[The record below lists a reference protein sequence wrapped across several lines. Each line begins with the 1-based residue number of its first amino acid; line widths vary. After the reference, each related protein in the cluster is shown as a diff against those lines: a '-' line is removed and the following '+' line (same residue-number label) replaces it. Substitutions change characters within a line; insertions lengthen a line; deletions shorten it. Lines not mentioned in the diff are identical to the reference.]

1 MNQLKVEVSPADV
14 LCMIPSV
21 GLMAESKEELENV
34 AHVVAVAFAKFYVSF
49 PEAAEFLGVR
59 FLEEAFKEG
68 NEASVKVIRRSIDSA
83 VDKGFITP
91 LE

>member
-59 FLEEAFKEG
+59 FTETTKQLNRHKSTISLKIG
-68 NEASVKVIRRSIDSA
+68 
-83 VDKGFITP
+83 
-91 LE
+91 